1 MNKITYKPSPI
12 DTSGIE
18 LPPELMA
25 WADQIARNV
34 HETWAQER
42 IQEGWTYGETRD
54 DSKKQT
60 PCLVEYDKLSD
71 EEKAYD
77 MNTAFETLRLIV
89 KLGFKISKN

>member
-1 MNKITYKPSPI
+1 MENLPYKPSPI

-18 LPPELMA
+18 LPPELTA
-25 WADQIARNV
+25 LADQIARNV
-34 HETWAQER
+34 HETWAKER